1 MARLG
6 FASCYYALLALAV
19 AACDASPVQP
29 AVQGVLVS
37 TDASEY
43 AVSSPPQAAFAT
55 LENRTNGA
63 VTVRRCL
70 AANSPID
77 PVGLDLVVEKQQV
90 NGSWQAVDFGF
101 DCIGAGAPRADAV
114 LAPYEAALILR
125 LIATTPGRYRI
136 RVAYG
141 VGIDAAP
148 TDTATSAVFSYR

>member
-6 FASCYYALLALAV
+6 FPGCYYALLALAA

-29 AVQGVLVS
+29 VLQGVLVS

-43 AVSSPPQAAFAT
+43 ALSSPPQAAFAT

-70 AANSPID
+70 AANSPVD
-77 PVGLDLVVEKQQV
+77 PVGLDLVVEKKQV

-101 DCIGAGAPRADAV
+101 DCISVGAPRPDAV
-114 LAPYEAALILR
+114 LAPHATALILR
-125 LIATTPGRYRI
+125 LIVTTSG
-136 RVAYG
+136 
-141 VGIDAAP
+141 
-148 TDTATSAVFSYR
+148 